1 MKKIQYFPLFI
12 FFILSCLTATADN
25 KKWTV
30 MVYLAAD
37 NNLEPYALNDFIE
50 MSDVGSDVNINILV
64 QLDRISFHSGDYGN
78 WTTCHRFYV
87 TTGMEPFENNAIGD
101 WGDGKGGREVDTGSP
116 EALTDFI
123 RWGVENYPAERYAVI
138 LWNHGGGWRTLEEEG
153 KEPPFKAVC
162 WDDTSG
168 EVLSMKEVRQSIE
181 NSYYYLN
188 LIGFDACLMG
198 MLEVA
203 TEIKELG
210 DVMVASEETEPV
222 SGWNFT
228 GFLSA
233 LKGNPSMTP
242 PMLGEVIVDTYA
254 GHGDDGETLSAV
266 DLTRV
271 EDFNTSLN
279 NLLEEIIQLDN
290 EWLNVYTARSNTKNF
305 SEPEFLDLYGFLYNL
320 FTSTTNLSV
329 KSLLQDT
336 MDAFLSLVIS
346 NYSTSGSAYG
356 LSIYFPSYGS
366 SIDPNYKD
374 TVILFASETLWKDFI
389 TNFVSSD
396 IFSGYT
402 QVYTENFSSGLP
414 SGWDVVDGYND
425 NNSWEI
431 QNTYVSPYLTSPYM
445 LVDSDAAGY
454 VDMDEEL
461 VSCSFN
467 FSSYNRVYLKF
478 NHCFRW
484 YYGGP
489 EEKGDVDIKVGEGV
503 WQNIKRYEN
512 GNSEGEAFLDISSLA
527 SRENDVK
534 VRWRYYDARY
544 DWYWGIDN
552 VEIWVLQSEP
562 LGLGDINSDGLID
575 ISDVILCLR
584 MAIGL
589 ETIDLTTADMND
601 DGTVDISDVILIL
614 RKSIGL

>member
-37 NNLEPYALNDFIE
+37 NNLESYALDDFKE
-50 MSDVGSDVNINILV
+50 MSKVGSDSNINILV
-64 QLDRISFHSGDYGN
+64 QLDRVSGYINTYGD
-78 WTTCHRFYV
+78 WTICHRFYV
-87 TTGMEPFENNAIGD
+87 TQDMEPFEYKAIGD

-123 RWGVENYPAERYAVI
+123 RWGVENYPADRYAVI

-153 KEPPFKAVC
+153 KEPLFKAVC

-168 EVLSMKEVRQSIE
+168 EVLEMKEVRQSIE
-181 NSYYYLN
+181 NSGYYMN

-203 TEIKELG
+203 TEIKGLG

-222 SGWNFT
+222 SGWDFE
-228 GFLSA
+228 GFLSL
-233 LKGNPSMTP
+233 LKGNPIMTP
-242 PMLGEVIVDTYA
+242 SMLGETIVDTYA
-254 GHGDDGETLSAV
+254 GYGGSGETLSAV
-266 DLTRV
+266 DLTKV
-271 EDFNTSLN
+271 ENFNTSLD

-290 EWLNVYTARSNTKNF
+290 EWLNIYIARSNTKNF
-305 SEPEFLDLYGFLYNL
+305 SEPEFLDIYGFLSNL
-320 FTSTTNLSV
+320 LTTTTSLSV
-329 KSLLQDT
+329 KNLLQDA
-336 MDAFLSLVIS
+336 MDAFLSLVIK
-346 NYSTSGSAYG
+346 NYATPPGVYG
-356 LSIYFPSYGS
+356 LSIYFPSYGR
-366 SIDPNYKD
+366 SIDSNYND
-374 TVILFASETLWKDFI
+374 TVILFAGETLWKDFI
-389 TNFVSSD
+389 TTFVSSD

-425 NNSWEI
+425 NKTWGVTSKY
-431 QNTYVSPYLTSPYM
+431 TSPYLTSPYM
-445 LVDSDAAGY
+445 LVDSDAAGEY

-461 VSCSFN
+461 VSSSFDL
-467 FSSYNRVYLKF
+467 SQYSRVYLRF
-478 NHCFRW
+478 NHYFRW
-484 YYGGP
+484 YYKEP
-489 EEKGDVDIKVGEGV
+489 EEKGDVDIKVGDGD

-512 GNSEGEAFLDISSLA
+512 GDSEGEAFIDISSFA
-527 SRENDVK
+527 SRESDVK
-534 VRWRYYDARY
+534 IRWHYYDARY

-562 LGLGDINSDGLID
+562 LGLGDIKH
-575 ISDVILCLR
+575 LR
-584 MAIGL
+584 CYPLPAYGYRVGNYRP
-589 ETIDLTTADMND
+589 DH
-601 DGTVDISDVILIL
+601 
-614 RKSIGL
+614 R